1 MSMSASQ
8 ARLIALKARQSNL
21 EYHGQQINQERSILS
36 QQVTDLYNSLLA
48 LSVPTPPSTSEFTK
62 VEYSGTDMATPF
74 SLGNIVPSGTNSQG
88 TSTYT
93 VSIKTQETGHYMQS
107 ASDVVAKNVP
117 AQISLAPAKPITMH
131 LGYQI
136 EGNATNNTPGAGETA
151 IELWPEP
158 TSASDF
164 ETGRTYYAE
173 LNGFIVQIADY
184 TAWDSFKNENPTAQF
199 YRNFIDG
206 TDTWD
211 PEIDLNFG
219 AAFPTA
225 ENFNGFTEY
234 DLLDGVTYVVNS
246 SNKATIITQ
255 GNIDTFFDKLAD
267 GTYRLK
273 PGYTGVHEYTYEGGT
288 PYDNASGQ
296 AGVIGQVGNNNCYTL
311 EQAAADGLISAD
323 TMNDYLNAIKAAF
336 PNDCIDQPD
345 EAIKKA
351 FGVYFAVEEDTRAVT
366 ARFFKVAE
374 LNTSTLPGDTTFLN
388 IYEYIANGR
397 YDVSEDRENCLLTFD
412 KDGRITEIKIPILDA
427 NGDIVSYKAIPLE
440 AKQTTDQEAYQDA
453 FNQYEYDKYLYDKMQ
468 QEINTKTKIIQ
479 EQDRDLELKL
489 TRLDNE
495 RKQITTEID
504 AVQKVI
510 DENIEKSF
518 KTFSG

>member
-1 MSMSASQ
+1 MSLSASQ
-8 ARLIALKARQSNL
+8 ARLISLKARQSNL

-36 QQVTDLYNSLLA
+36 QQVTDLYNSLLT
-48 LSVPTPPSTSEFTK
+48 LEVPTPPSTSEFTK

-117 AQISLAPAKPITMH
+117 AQISLAPAKTPTMIS
-131 LGYQI
+131 GAYQI
-136 EGNATNNTPGAGETA
+136 EGNATNTSPVAGDIA
-151 IELWPEP
+151 IELWTEP

-164 ETGRTYYAE
+164 ETGRAYYAE
-173 LNGFIVQIADY
+173 LNGFIVPMPDY
-184 TAWDSFKNENPTAQF
+184 TTWESFKNENPTAQF
-199 YRNFIDG
+199 YRTFDLSG
-206 TDTWD
+206 SSSWD
-211 PEIDLNFG
+211 PEYDLNFG
-219 AAFPTA
+219 TSLPPT

-267 GTYRLK
+267 GTYSLK
-273 PGYTGVHEYTYEGGT
+273 PGYTGVHEYTYENGT
-288 PYDNASGQ
+288 LYDNASGQ

-323 TMNDYLNAIKAAF
+323 TMNDYLSAIKAAF

-397 YDVSEDRENCLLTFD
+397 YNVSEDRENCLLTFD

-440 AKQTTDQEAYQDA
+440 AKQTTDLPA
-453 FNQYEYDKYLYDKMQ
+453 KS
-468 QEINTKTKIIQ
+468 
-479 EQDRDLELKL
+479 
-489 TRLDNE
+489 
-495 RKQITTEID
+495 
-504 AVQKVI
+504 KV
-510 DENIEKSF
+510 KG
-518 KTFSG
+518 K